1 MYFYIFVTLGMIS
14 LCLEVKKVKTNDERF
29 ENILDALQ
37 IIENEAPKNKSI
49 KNIKNKVL
57 DEVNYNERH
66 FDSMFMDV
74 MGESL
79 YKYIKE
85 KKYKNAFMEWKFSE
99 KKLRQK
105 DSFLGIDNF
114 AFNFKRT
121 FGITLENALTEGGI
135 SMKENVSQEEL
146 KKIVEVLDGTPLVD
160 SYDFKD
166 GKVELKMDSLAVLLF
181 VFSSKTYIVPK
192 EIMIQMEKVDDT
204 AKKLMLII
212 FDAGREKMENETSII
227 SEKGLE
233 IEIEEEQLVN
243 EIEQLEGYNMEKP
256 YVMGDYYYFALSAP
270 DWFEEFKE
278 LIYSYARS
286 VEFRFYN
293 GKGTPK
299 RYSKMVEAYEKC
311 GVVCTIPR
319 LAKMGEWDEEQVVK
333 ILWEMLQ
340 AGIARFG
347 VIEINGK

>member
-1 MYFYIFVTLGMIS
+1 MFRGD
-14 LCLEVKKVKTNDERF
+14 KVKTNDDRF
-29 ENILDALQ
+29 ADILNALQ
-37 IIENEAPKNKSI
+37 IIENETPKRTSI
-49 KNIKNKVL
+49 QNIKNKVL

-66 FDSMFMDV
+66 FDSLFMDV

-121 FGITLENALTEGGI
+121 FGVTLENALTKGGI
-135 SMKENVSQEEL
+135 SVKDNISHEEL
-146 KKIVEVLDGTPLVD
+146 KKIVEILDGSQLVD
-160 SYDFKD
+160 SYDLKD
-166 GKVELKMDSLAVLLF
+166 GTVELKMDSLAVLLF
-181 VFSSKTYIVPK
+181 AFSSKTYIVPK
-192 EIMIQMEKVDDT
+192 EVMIQMEKVDDT

-227 SEKGLE
+227 SEKSFE

-256 YVMGDYYYFALSAP
+256 YVMGDYYYFSLSAP

-293 GKGTPK
+293 GKETPK
-299 RYSKMVEAYEKC
+299 RYRKMVEAYEKC

-333 ILWEMLQ
+333 ILWEMLRS
-340 AGIARFG
+340 GIARLN
-347 VIEINGK
+347 VV